1 MKKYIFMNL
10 KTVFS
15 VLFIAVGL
23 FSCSDDHVIDENPE
37 PEIVYDATLSVVLKH
52 DTTKV
57 KTKADTDKDKN
68 EHWSL
73 SKNFVSKLSIAV
85 FQRDKLVKYA
95 EASSSDKGIYE
106 LNEIK
111 VPSGAVKIIVLGN
124 TDISGDLQKVGTD
137 LDLYKESVSK
147 LEKEKYGYLS
157 MSSGVLE
164 YNLRAGHNYIGYGK
178 STGTITVNHGDT
190 PVSGVELTGAP
201 IKLTRNAAR
210 VFLYL
215 IKINPKAEYQG
226 VGNVKFTLKEI
237 FLTNVK
243 GYSKCIW
250 ESQDNSTTVEV
261 ASGNQYENFWQAGG
275 SIGTMPEDVFNVE
288 AFNYNFANPPQDIEE
303 YNELYPQTN
312 GIWDRVMQPQEGD
325 NIPSEGI
332 PAHIPGQNKEEL
344 TLATGTAIAQLG
356 YGGGFPIGVDFFVY
370 ENTDEARPTALVI
383 KGDYSYCPKNEG
395 EYEIIDDTYYT
406 IVINEKGLSA
416 NFGKGE
422 GSSSDEV
429 FDYENVPPFIH
440 QNTEYCIYATVVG
453 PGSKKPLDAHISAE
467 IVVKNWDVVE
477 QNEEVD

>member
-57 KTKADTDKDKN
+57 KTKADADKDKN

-95 EASSSDKGIYE
+95 EASSSDEGIYE

-124 TDISGDLQKVGTD
+124 TDISGDLQEVGTD
-137 LDLYKESVSK
+137 LDSYKESVSK

-190 PVSGVELTGAP
+190 PVSGVELTGSP

-210 VFLYL
+210 VFLYKL
-215 IKINPKAEYQG
+215 TINPKIEYQG
-226 VGNVKFTLKEI
+226 VDDVRFKLKEI

-250 ESQDNSTTVEV
+250 KSKGSNTTVEV
-261 ASGNQYENFWQAGG
+261 ASDSQYENFWQAGG
-275 SIGTMPEDVFNVE
+275 YIGAMPTDVYLEN
-288 AFNYNFANPPQDIEE
+288 AFNYNFIDYPETIDE
-303 YNELYPQTN
+303 YNHLYPQTN
-312 GIWDRVMQPQEGD
+312 GRWDRVMQPPKDDEV
-325 NIPSEGI
+325 PSEGI
-332 PAHIPGQNKEEL
+332 PAHIPGENEEEL
-344 TLATGTAIAQLG
+344 TIVSNSTKTHIG

-383 KGDYSYCPKNEG
+383 KGDYSYCPKNKG
-395 EYEIIDDTYYT
+395 EYETIEDTYYT
-406 IVINEKGLSA
+406 IVINEEGLSA
-416 NFGKGE
+416 KFEEKGT
-422 GSSSDEV
+422 SDKV
-429 FDYENVPPFIH
+429 IGYDGVPNYIR

>member
-57 KTKADTDKDKN
+57 KTKADANNDGN
-68 EHWSL
+68 AHWSL
-73 SKNFVSKLSIAV
+73 NKNFVSKLSIAV
-85 FQRDKLVKYA
+85 FQRDELVKYA
-95 EASSSDKGIYE
+95 EASSPDNGIYE

-124 TDISGDLQKVGTD
+124 TDISADLQEVGTN
-137 LDLYKESVSK
+137 LDSYKESVSK

-215 IKINPKAEYQG
+215 IKINPKEEHKG

-261 ASGNQYENFWQAGG
+261 ASDSQFDNFWQAGG
-275 SIGTMPEDVFNVE
+275 SIGKMPEDVFNVK
-288 AFNYNFANPPQDIEE
+288 AFNYNFTSPPKDIEE
-303 YNELYPQTN
+303 YNKLYPQTN
-312 GIWDRVMQPQEGD
+312 GIWDRVMQPQEEGG
-325 NIPSEGI
+325 NVPSEGI
-332 PAHIPGQNKEEL
+332 PAHIPGENKDEL
-344 TLATGTAIAQLG
+344 TLISDAAIAQLG

-370 ENTDEARPTALVI
+370 ENTDKARPTALVI
-383 KGDYSYCPKNEG
+383 KGDYSYCPKNKG
-395 EYEIIDDTYYT
+395 EYETIEDTYYT

-416 NFGKGE
+416 NFEEEGKSDNVIGH
-422 GSSSDEV
+422 DEV
-429 FDYENVPPFIH
+429 AKYIR

-453 PGSKKPLDAHISAE
+453 PGSKKPLEAHISAE
-467 IVVKNWDVVE
+467 IVVKNWDVVK
-477 QNEEVD
+477 QDEEVD